1 MGLSGSLQQISL
13 EEILRYVEQ
22 DRRAGALVIRRSNLS
37 ARIFLD
43 AGQILCTQRSGPG
56 QSLGERLISA
66 RLVTPQQLGQVRT
79 STSDRPIENEV
90 DLARALLQTGYLA
103 REDLRQWVLA
113 DAIELL
119 VVLLSWNDGDL
130 VFEEG
135 VTPTPGRMVIPIP
148 IALVLDESLRHIS
161 QRRQQSSPS
170 RVAVTRDLV
179 LDFAEEV
186 VSDEGEVEV
195 TREQWRFLAAVDGRS
210 SLAEVAQTLGIAPPM
225 ALRLASE
232 LLSTSI
238 LGVSGLDSRRPD
250 RAAFAEED
258 GPPTSTSGRFGRV
271 SGSLPVTGSSGSISS
286 VNLKATRPPST
297 EH

>member
-1 MGLSGSLQQISL
+1 MALAGSLQQISL

-22 DRRAGALVIRRSNLS
+22 DRRGGALVVRRGGLS

-56 QSLGERLISA
+56 QSLGERLINA

-79 STSDRPIENEV
+79 ATGDRPIENEV
-90 DLARALLQTGYLA
+90 DLARALLQAGYLA

-148 IALVLDESLRHIS
+148 ITLVLDEALRHIS
-161 QRRQQSSPS
+161 QRQQQSSPA

-179 LDFAEEV
+179 LDFAQEDAPE
-186 VSDEGEVEV
+186 EGEVEV
-195 TREQWRFLAAVDGRS
+195 TPEQWRFLTAIDGQS
-210 SLAEVAQTLGIAPPM
+210 SLAEVAQALGIAPPM

-232 LLSTSI
+232 LLASSI
-238 LGVSGLDSRRPD
+238 LGVSGLDSSRAD
-250 RAAFAEED
+250 RAAFAEAD
-258 GPPTSTSGRFGRV
+258 GPPSATSGRFSRV
-271 SGSLPVTGSSGSISS
+271 SGSMPVTGASGSISAIKS
-286 VNLKATRPPST
+286 RTTRPPQAGR
-297 EH
+297 